1 MSERIRKHGAVLG
14 SLLFFI
20 LAPGT
25 VAGWLPYVISGWRV
39 EAPFFGIVAGRIAGG
54 VLVIMGVL
62 SLAHCFARFAL
73 DGLGT
78 PAPIAPTESLVVS
91 GLYRYVRNPMY
102 LAVACII
109 VGQGVLLG
117 SAALVG
123 YAGAVWFSFHVFVL
137 AYEEPTLQ
145 RRYGDSYEVFRTHV
159 NRWLPRMTP
168 WPGMCD
174 RSVA

>member
-1 MSERIRKHGAVLG
+1 M
-14 SLLFFI
+14 
-20 LAPGT
+20 
-25 VAGWLPYVISGWRV
+25 

-102 LAVACII
+102 VAVVSTI
-109 VGQGVLLG
+109 VGQSVLLG
-117 SAALVG
+117 SAALLE

-145 RRYGDSYEVFRTHV
+145 QRYGDSYEVFRTHV